1 MFQRIQTIY
10 IILFA
15 ILLFVASFMPFA
27 SVDVTDKSIYTLVP
41 TGWES
46 TEDSQVKSPF
56 FVGYLVAISFAVL
69 MLVNFKK
76 RKKQLRYGKICYL
89 IIILTMVYMFN
100 LVNKKLDLLS
110 FDNQIDLNVTY
121 NLGMY
126 LLVASLPIL
135 FLANRSI
142 KKDED
147 LIKSID
153 RLR

>member
-76 RKKQLRYGKICYL
+76 RKKTIKIWEDMLLNY
-89 IIILTMVYMFN
+89 YFN
-100 LVNKKLDLLS
+100 NGVHVQFSK
-110 FDNQIDLNVTY
+110 
-121 NLGMY
+121 
-126 LLVASLPIL
+126 
-135 FLANRSI
+135 
-142 KKDED
+142 
-147 LIKSID
+147 
-153 RLR
+153 